1 MDDELLEDA
10 EALGEHLFNKA
21 KAGISVTRE
30 EARDAALVIQNLVH
44 EVRNP
49 EGAEYEYKV
58 SRVLWGVRE
67 GLGQWSDDLE
77 GVKKIVADN
86 RRHAQHH
93 NATTEY
99 YVIRRRKAGPVE
111 EVGF

>member
-1 MDDELLEDA
+1 M
-10 EALGEHLFNKA
+10 EH
-21 KAGISVTRE
+21 
-30 EARDAALVIQNLVH
+30 D
-44 EVRNP
+44 
-49 EGAEYEYKV
+49 AEYEYKV

-77 GVKKIVADN
+77 AVKKIVKDN
-86 RRHAQHH
+86 RQHAEYHRSS
-93 NATTEY
+93 AEY